1 MEADRVR
8 WDKRFDERPLT
19 QPSVPAFFVEQS
31 VSLPWG
37 RALDVASG
45 DGAVALWFARQG
57 YDVTA
62 MDISSVA
69 LSRLQGFAD
78 QEKLLINCKNID
90 LDDRSALETGLTETY
105 ELICLAHFKP
115 SQELLEFLGS
125 CLAPGGQLLLS
136 TFNLQ
141 HHQHNGFS
149 KRFCLTPGE
158 FQSSVDGLH
167 CVHYQ
172 SVRRGDSFMDDYRWQ
187 CSS

>member
-1 MEADRVR
+1 MEADRAR
-8 WDKRFDERPLT
+8 WDKRFDERPFT
-19 QPSVPAFFVEQS
+19 QPSAPTFFLEQS
-31 VSLPWG
+31 VSLPRG

-62 MDISSVA
+62 VDISSVA
-69 LSRLQGFAD
+69 LARLQAFAD
-78 QEKLLINCKNID
+78 QQKLLINCKNID
-90 LDDRSALETGLTETY
+90 LDDRSALKEGLSETY

-115 SQELLEFLGS
+115 SLQLLEFLGA

-158 FQSSVDGLH
+158 FQSTVEGLQ
-167 CVHYQ
+167 CIHYQ
-172 SVRRGDSFMDDYRWQ
+172 SVIRGDSFMDDYRWQ
-187 CSS
+187 RSS